1 MRLDIIIDTICPWC
15 YVGMRRLERA
25 MDQRPYGEIEI
36 GWRPFQLNPDMPAG
50 GKDRRTYLTEKFGG
64 VDRARHRYRVLEEI
78 GKQENIEFRFDLIRR
93 TPNTLDS
100 HRLIRF
106 ATAHGLQDEV
116 VNALFRAFLI
126 EGQDIGDIALLSTI
140 ASEAGLNRSEA
151 GDYLRSDRDVD
162 VVLEEDE
169 RARKLGV
176 NGVPCYIVDQ
186 KYAVSGAQSPEVF
199 QQIFDL
205 AMQDANEVAAE

>member
-1 MRLDIIIDTICPWC
+1 
-15 YVGMRRLERA
+15 
-25 MDQRPYGEIEI
+25 MDQRPLGEIEI

-50 GKDRRTYLTEKFGG
+50 GKDRKTYLTEKFGG
-64 VDRARHRYRVLEEI
+64 ADRARHRYRALEEI
-78 GKQENIEFRFDLIRR
+78 GEQDGIEFRFDLIRR
-93 TPNTLDS
+93 TPNTLNS

-106 ATAHGLQDEV
+106 AAARGAQDV
-116 VNALFRAFLI
+116 VVDALFRAFLI
-126 EGQDIGDIALLSTI
+126 EGQNIGDIALLTTI

-162 VVLEEDE
+162 LVMAEDE
-169 RARKLGV
+169 RARKMGV
-176 NGVPCYIVDQ
+176 NGVPCYIVDR

-205 AMQDANEVAAE
+205 ALQDANEVAAE